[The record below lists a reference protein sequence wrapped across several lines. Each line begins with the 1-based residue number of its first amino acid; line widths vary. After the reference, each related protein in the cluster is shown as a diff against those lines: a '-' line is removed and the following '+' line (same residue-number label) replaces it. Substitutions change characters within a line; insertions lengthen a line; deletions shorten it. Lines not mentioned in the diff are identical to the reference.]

1 MYMIAWMEVFILVI
15 KMYILH
21 FENIH
26 LVNCWKSIRITTL
39 GCYNTKEEA
48 ELSFIKARKEYVEK
62 TLKKYENKIPLEI
75 YDKLKK
81 GCYNEFEN

>member
-26 LVNCWKSIRITTL
+26 LVNCWKSIRIIIQ
-39 GCYNTKEEA
+39 KEV
-48 ELSFIKARKEYVEK
+48 LVILYKCF
-62 TLKKYENKIPLEI
+62 
-75 YDKLKK
+75 
-81 GCYNEFEN
+81 